1 MFNIISYLFFYN
13 IEILHCLK
21 VTLTGE
27 LPVLVNM
34 ILNDPVNLILSLND
48 PVNLILS
55 HLDYEGDPI
64 SNANSSL
71 ISFTV
76 AIFQNSL
83 HQNYGACLT
92 LPDLI
97 RFLNELLGNP
107 CCLATREYLVN
118 DPGQG

>member
-34 ILNDPVNLILSLND
+34 ILNDPVNLILS
-48 PVNLILS
+48 

-76 AIFQNSL
+76 AIFSTPEPKAHKVSL
-83 HQNYGACLT
+83 
-92 LPDLI
+92 
-97 RFLNELLGNP
+97 
-107 CCLATREYLVN
+107 
-118 DPGQG
+118 